1 MNSKN
6 KLQEIKSSDEKVIN
20 KKLLKDLY
28 KNEKRLQCKINT
40 RDKRIKTLKDNI
52 KELKVENKSLM
63 LENENL
69 EYEISHLN
77 KMLDESHKEIALL
90 KIDARLDDEK
100 SRENLKT
107 SKVDYAS
114 LKKESESKI
123 IDLNLEI
130 ISKNE
135 EIIELKEE
143 NKLAEEEIK
152 NLKKELELSNERI
165 EELYTELLNDI
176 GDYDFNFKLETCP
189 KCGAVVGE
197 DSNYCVECGSKL

>member
-1 MNSKN
+1 MDSKN
-6 KLQEIKSSDEKVIN
+6 KLQEIKSSDEKVVN

-28 KNEKRLQCKINT
+28 KNEKRLQSKIDT
-40 RDKRIKTLKDNI
+40 RDKRIKTLKEEM
-52 KELKVENKSLM
+52 KTLKVENKSLK

-69 EYEISHLN
+69 EYTISHLN
-77 KMLDESHKEIALL
+77 KLLAESHNEIALL
-90 KIDARLDDEK
+90 KIDARLDTDNATNK
-100 SRENLKT
+100 IK
-107 SKVDYAS
+107 DYES
-114 LKKESESKI
+114 LKRESESKI

-176 GDYDFNFKLETCP
+176 GDVDLNFSLLTCP
-189 KCGAVVGE
+189 HCGAVVGE

>member
-1 MNSKN
+1 MS
-6 KLQEIKSSDEKVIN
+6 VIMPCYN
-20 KKLLKDLY
+20 QGIYLPEALESIISQTYPKW
-28 KNEKRLQCKINT
+28 ECIIIN
-40 RDKRIKTLKDNI
+40 DG
-52 KELKVENKSLM
+52 S
-63 LENENL
+63 
-69 EYEISHLN
+69 
-77 KMLDESHKEIALL
+77 IALL
-90 KIDARLDDEK
+90 KIDARLDND
-100 SRENLKT
+100 NAA
-107 SKVDYAS
+107 SKIKDYES
-114 LKKESESKI
+114 LKRESESKI

>member
-1 MNSKN
+1 M
-6 KLQEIKSSDEKVIN
+6 
-20 KKLLKDLY
+20 
-28 KNEKRLQCKINT
+28 
-40 RDKRIKTLKDNI
+40 KTWK
-52 KELKVENKSLM
+52 
-63 LENENL
+63 
-69 EYEISHLN
+69 HLN
-77 KMLDESHKEIALL
+77 KILDESHNEIALL
-90 KIDARLDDEK
+90 KIDARLDND
-100 SRENLKT
+100 NAA
-107 SKVDYAS
+107 SKIKDYES
-114 LKKESESKI
+114 LKRESESKI

-176 GDYDFNFKLETCP
+176 GDVDLNFSLLTCP
-189 KCGAVVGE
+189 HCGAVVGE